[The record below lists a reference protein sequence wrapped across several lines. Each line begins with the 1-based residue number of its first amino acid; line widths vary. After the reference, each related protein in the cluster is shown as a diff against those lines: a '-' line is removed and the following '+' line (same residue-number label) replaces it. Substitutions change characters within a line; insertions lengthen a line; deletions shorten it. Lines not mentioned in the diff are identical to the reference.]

1 MYNYHIYTETHTYFI
16 AIGHMEIR
24 VHWGRIKIKL
34 YFKNVFKK
42 IKIKKKELKSCI
54 EKNASHFPLFSLHF
68 FKHTFTDKSRYPN
81 ILSPSPKNWWVYSG
95 WNSSSVSM
103 PSAFST
109 EKKKERKRKNKK
121 RSIQTSISVSIYI
134 YINNVEWSIYK
145 SYKRKEKET
154 KRKSKEKK
162 KKFWRIFFFFHFLFS
177 IFYFILPNF
186 NEMAWAASTT
196 NCSGSLWCLLLPR
209 PVKSE
214 FERRRR
220 KREKFS
226 YLEKKRQ
233 ISIFFFLFKFHVFS
247 VVSSEF
253 YHYTYSWWI

>member
-134 YINNVEWSIYK
+134 YIYI
-145 SYKRKEKET
+145 
-154 KRKSKEKK
+154 
-162 KKFWRIFFFFHFLFS
+162 
-177 IFYFILPNF
+177 
-186 NEMAWAASTT
+186 
-196 NCSGSLWCLLLPR
+196 
-209 PVKSE
+209 
-214 FERRRR
+214 
-220 KREKFS
+220 
-226 YLEKKRQ
+226 
-233 ISIFFFLFKFHVFS
+233 
-247 VVSSEF
+247 
-253 YHYTYSWWI
+253 